1 MAGTVHESGTTF
13 ISCTLLGCLN
23 VVPKT
28 ILIKKIIA
36 LYFLFLSLNRCR
48 CTLTLI
54 VIHDIPHDF
63 GRSGRQP
70 GLCRDHL
77 VNGGLHKIGGKHRI
91 KACSDNMETQETLS
105 DNFTQKG
112 KFCHSLTHMLFQT

>member
-28 ILIKKIIA
+28 ILIKKKIA
-36 LYFLFLSLNRCR
+36 LCFLFLSLNRCR

-54 VIHDIPHDF
+54 VIHTVKNDREIY
-63 GRSGRQP
+63 R
-70 GLCRDHL
+70 
-77 VNGGLHKIGGKHRI
+77 KT
-91 KACSDNMETQETLS
+91 M
-105 DNFTQKG
+105 
-112 KFCHSLTHMLFQT
+112 